1 MKIDRNVQEVEL
13 TIEFHYEPYN
23 PGDYNNPPEGGYV
36 SIEDVIHKG
45 ESIYELINYSIIEQ
59 LEDEIY
65 QELSEQ

>member
-1 MKIDRNVQEVEL
+1 MEINRVVDGVEL
-13 TIEFHYEPYN
+13 TIEFHYEPFS
-23 PGDYNNPPEGGYV
+23 PGDHNNPPEGGYV

-45 ESIYELINYSIIEQ
+45 ESIYELINYSIVEQ

>member
-1 MKIDRNVQEVEL
+1 MEMNRIINGVEL
-13 TIEFHYEPYN
+13 TIGFHYQPYD

-45 ESIYELINYSIIEQ
+45 ESICELVNYSIIQQ
-59 LEDEIY
+59 LEGEIY